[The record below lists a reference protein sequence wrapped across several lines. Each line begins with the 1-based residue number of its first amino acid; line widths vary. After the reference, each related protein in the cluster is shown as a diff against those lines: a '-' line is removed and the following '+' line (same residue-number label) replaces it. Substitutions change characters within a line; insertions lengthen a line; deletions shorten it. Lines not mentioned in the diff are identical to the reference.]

1 MASYPISKDTL
12 PQNILY
18 SKKNE
23 RKVCDSVEDYG
34 LVSVIIPVYNVEQ
47 YLKQCVDS
55 VLSQTY
61 QNIEIILVDD
71 GSTDYSG
78 DICDQY
84 KSTDKLIRVIHQ
96 KNAGLSE
103 ARNQGVDSAIGDYV
117 YFLDSDDW
125 IQKEMLSSLIKRI
138 QDTNADI
145 VFFDSKSFEDSDKGY
160 QIPQRYIRKHDYPTD
175 DGLTVFEQMQ
185 ANKEFHSAVPLMFI
199 RKSFLDKSTIR
210 FYPGILYE
218 DMLFT
223 FEVLTKAE
231 KVAQCKEAFYQRR
244 YRSNSIT
251 QSKVKEK
258 NYLSAATVYRELV
271 AFSQQEE
278 IFDNSCVQKYIARC
292 AYRFIDIY
300 SQLLNADKEKNKQHY
315 QILID
320 DVIQHNGFG
329 DKALLQRCKSK
340 FHWVVYKSMTK
351 LKVWR

>member
-1 MASYPISKDTL
+1 M
-12 PQNILY
+12 
-18 SKKNE
+18 
-23 RKVCDSVEDYG
+23 CDSVEDYG
-34 LVSVIIPVYNVEQ
+34 LVSLIIPVYNVEK
-47 YLKQCVDS
+47 YLKQCIDS
-55 VLSQTY
+55 VLAQTY

-71 GSTDYSG
+71 GSTDSSG

-84 KSTDKLIRVIHQ
+84 EKTDDCIKVIHQ

-103 ARNQGVDSAIGDYV
+103 ARNHGMDSVTGDYV

-125 IQKEMLSSLIKRI
+125 IQEETLFSLMQRI
-138 QDTNADI
+138 HETNVDI

-160 QIPQRYIRKHDYPTD
+160 QIPQRYIRKHDYPTNN
-175 DGLTVFEQMQ
+175 GLTVFEQMQ
-185 ANKEFHSAVPLMFI
+185 ANKEFHSAVPLMLF
-199 RKSFLDKSTIR
+199 RKSFLDKSNIR

-251 QSKVKEK
+251 QLKVKEK
-258 NYLSAATVYRELV
+258 NYFSAATVYRELV
-271 AFSQQEE
+271 AFSKQEG
-278 IFDNSCVQKYIARC
+278 ILDKNSVQKYIARW

-300 SQLLNADKEKNKQHY
+300 SQLSNADKEKNKQHY
-315 QILID
+315 QNLID
-320 DVIQHNGFG
+320 DVIRHNGFG